1 MFLIF
6 HDFLFSRHTPGP
18 TVCIS
23 HFFRFSVF
31 LAIFQVIECLC
42 LIFHVCQFSCQNPG
56 PTVCVSHFARFSV
69 FLAIFQVLACE
80 FLIFSYCSIFS
91 PYYMLY
97 STHFSLSMIFSVSR
111 LIPGPTVCISHFP
124 HISVF
129 SPFIGPTC
137 LFLIFHVFE
146 FSHLNLGPTVCISH
160 FPHF

>member
-1 MFLIF
+1 MFFIF
-6 HDFLFSRHTPGP
+6 P
-18 TVCIS
+18 
-23 HFFRFSVF
+23 
-31 LAIFQVIECLC
+31 AIFQVIECLC
-42 LIFHVCQFSCQNPG
+42 LIFNVFQISRHTQVLQCVFSFFTFFTMSRHIPG
-56 PTVCVSHFARFSV
+56 PTVCVSHFARCSV

-137 LFLIFHVFE
+137 SFLIFHVFE
-146 FSHLNLGPTVCISH
+146 FSHLNPVPTVCISH